1 MESDIYCCSDE
12 EAKIL
17 RDAVYDAAKKYD
29 RCHSYYSNVPS
40 LMLSAYNQVLI
51 DDFGLNYHYYE
62 LYHNF
67 TIINKKKMMLAKIK
81 YGI

>member
-1 MESDIYCCSDE
+1 MEFDIYCCSDE

-17 RDAVYDAAKKYD
+17 RDAVYDAVKKYD
-29 RCHSYYSNVPS
+29 RCDSYYSNVPS
-40 LMLSAYNQVLI
+40 VMFSVYSQVLF

-67 TIINKKKMMLAKIK
+67 TIINKKKMILAKIK